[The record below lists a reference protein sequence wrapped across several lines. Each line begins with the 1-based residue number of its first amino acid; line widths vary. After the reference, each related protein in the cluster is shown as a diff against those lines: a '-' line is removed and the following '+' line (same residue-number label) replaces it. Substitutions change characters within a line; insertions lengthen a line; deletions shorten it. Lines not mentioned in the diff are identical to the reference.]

1 MNKLSSLNEEIE
13 MIKEVIQNFGE
24 NEINPIVSDIDSN
37 SELPIS
43 ILEKVSEFGLYGM
56 LGSSEFGGA
65 ETSFSTFIHGML
77 ELTKYSPALSSL
89 LIFHNILSVQLINK
103 FGTDSQKSNLL
114 TELTT
119 GKKIGTAVLGDD
131 GSFINVDNIR
141 TEATE
146 EGDYYSISGTKS
158 FVLNGA
164 LSDFFIVL
172 CNFGKDSGLV
182 LVEKDNPDLSF
193 SKPISTIGLNGNEL
207 VSISFYSCKVPKTN
221 LIGKFEDTPDIIK
234 IIQETI
240 WLGISAI
247 SIGIMQSAL
256 DQAIKYSNEREQFSK
271 RISKFEAIQH
281 KIANIALDIE
291 AASAMLGN
299 ISNNKD
305 NSLDVHIQAAMIKI
319 TSSEMAQRNTKFS
332 LLIHGGYGYIKDYP
346 VERFVR
352 DAEAVKSLIDSND
365 DLRVLIAKHFTS

>member
-1 MNKLSSLNEEIE
+1 MNKLSSSNEEIE

-24 NEINPIVSDIDSN
+24 NEINPIVSNIDDD

-43 ILEKVSEFGLYGM
+43 ILEKVSELGLYGM

-65 ETSFSTFIHGML
+65 ETSFSTFIHGMQ

-89 LIFHNILSVQLINK
+89 LIFHNVLSVQLINK

-146 EGDYYSISGTKS
+146 DGDYYSISGTKS

-164 LSDFFIVL
+164 LSDFFIIL
-172 CNFGKDSGLV
+172 CNFGKDSGFV
-182 LVEKDNPDLSF
+182 FVEKDNPDISF
-193 SKPISTIGLNGNEL
+193 SKPISVIGLNGNEL
-207 VSISFYSCKVPKTN
+207 ISISFYSCKVPKTN

-234 IIQETI
+234 VAQETI

-256 DQAIKYSNEREQFSK
+256 DQAIKYSNERKQFSK
-271 RISKFEAIQH
+271 PISKFEAIQH
-281 KIANIALDIE
+281 KIAGMALDIE
-291 AASAMLGN
+291 AASAMLSN
-299 ISNNKD
+299 ISKNKD
-305 NSLDVHIQAAMIKI
+305 NNLDVHIQAAMTKI

-332 LLIHGGYGYIKDYP
+332 LLIHGGYGYIKDFP

-352 DAEAVKSLIDSND
+352 DAEAVKSLVDSND
-365 DLRVLIAKHFTS
+365 DLRVLIAKHLTS

>member
-1 MNKLSSLNEEIE
+1 MNKLSSSNEEIE

-24 NEINPIVSDIDSN
+24 NEINPIVSNIDDD

-43 ILEKVSEFGLYGM
+43 ILEKVSELGLYGM

-65 ETSFSTFIHGML
+65 ETSFSTFIHGMQ

-89 LIFHNILSVQLINK
+89 LIFHNVLSVQLINK

-114 TELTT
+114 AELTT

-164 LSDFFIVL
+164 LSDFFIIL
-172 CNFGKDSGLV
+172 CNFGKDSGFV
-182 LVEKDNPDLSF
+182 FVEKDNPDISF
-193 SKPISTIGLNGNEL
+193 SKPISAIGLNGNEL
-207 VSISFYSCKVPKTN
+207 ISISFYSCKVPKTN

-234 IIQETI
+234 VAQETI

-256 DQAIKYSNEREQFSK
+256 DQAIKYSNERKQFSK
-271 RISKFEAIQH
+271 PISKFEAIQH
-281 KIANIALDIE
+281 KIAGMALDIE
-291 AASAMLGN
+291 AASAMLSN
-299 ISNNKD
+299 ISKNKD
-305 NSLDVHIQAAMIKI
+305 NNLDVHIQAAMTKI

-332 LLIHGGYGYIKDYP
+332 LLIHGGYGYIKDFP

-352 DAEAVKSLIDSND
+352 DAEAVKSLVDSND
-365 DLRVLIAKHFTS
+365 DLRVLIAKHLTS

>member
-182 LVEKDNPDLSF
+182 LVEKDNPDISF

-221 LIGKFEDTPDIIK
+221 LIGKFEDTPGIIK
-234 IIQETI
+234 II
-240 WLGISAI
+240 
-247 SIGIMQSAL
+247 
-256 DQAIKYSNEREQFSK
+256 QAIKYSNEREQFSK

-319 TSSEMAQRNTKFS
+319 ASSEMAQRNTKFS

>member
-103 FGTDSQKSNLL
+103 FGTDSQKRNLL

-319 TSSEMAQRNTKFS
+319 ASSEMAQRNTKFS

>member
-1 MNKLSSLNEEIE
+1 

-24 NEINPIVSDIDSN
+24 NEINPIVSDIDDN

-103 FGTDSQKSNLL
+103 FGTDSQKRNLL

-131 GSFINVDNIR
+131 GSFINVDNIS

-305 NSLDVHIQAAMIKI
+305 NSLDIHIQAAMIKI

-346 VERFVR
+346 AERFVR

>member
-1 MNKLSSLNEEIE
+1 MNKLSSSNEEIE

-24 NEINPIVSDIDSN
+24 NEINPIVSNIDDD

-43 ILEKVSEFGLYGM
+43 ILEKVSELGLYGM

-65 ETSFSTFIHGML
+65 ETSFSTFIHGMQ
-77 ELTKYSPALSSL
+77 ELAKYSPALSSL
-89 LIFHNILSVQLINK
+89 LIFHNVLSVQLINK

-164 LSDFFIVL
+164 LSDFFIIL
-172 CNFGKDSGLV
+172 CNFGKDSGFV
-182 LVEKDNPDLSF
+182 FVEKDNPDISF
-193 SKPISTIGLNGNEL
+193 SKPISAIGLNGNEL
-207 VSISFYSCKVPKTN
+207 ISISFYSCKVPKTN

-234 IIQETI
+234 VAQETI

-256 DQAIKYSNEREQFSK
+256 DQAIKYSNERKQFSK
-271 RISKFEAIQH
+271 PISKFEAIQH
-281 KIANIALDIE
+281 KIAGMALDIE
-291 AASAMLGN
+291 AASAMLSN
-299 ISNNKD
+299 ISKNKD
-305 NSLDVHIQAAMIKI
+305 NNLDVHIQAAMTKI

-332 LLIHGGYGYIKDYP
+332 LLIHGGYGYIKDFP

-352 DAEAVKSLIDSND
+352 DAEAVKSLVDSND
-365 DLRVLIAKHFTS
+365 DLRVLIAKHLTS

>member
-37 SELPIS
+37 SELP

-182 LVEKDNPDLSF
+182 LVEKDNPDISF

-281 KIANIALDIE
+281 KIASIALDIE

-319 TSSEMAQRNTKFS
+319 ASSEMAQRNTKFS

>member
-182 LVEKDNPDLSF
+182 LVEKDNPDISF

-281 KIANIALDIE
+281 KIASIALDIE

-319 TSSEMAQRNTKFS
+319 ASSEMAQRNTKFS

>member
-1 MNKLSSLNEEIE
+1 MNKLSSSNEEIE

-24 NEINPIVSDIDSN
+24 NEINPIVSNIDDD

-43 ILEKVSEFGLYGM
+43 ILEKVSELGLYGM

-65 ETSFSTFIHGML
+65 ETSFSTFIHGMQ

-89 LIFHNILSVQLINK
+89 LIFHNVLSVQLINK

-164 LSDFFIVL
+164 LSDFFIIL
-172 CNFGKDSGLV
+172 CNFGKDSGFV
-182 LVEKDNPDLSF
+182 FVEKDNPDISF
-193 SKPISTIGLNGNEL
+193 SKPISAIGLNGNEL
-207 VSISFYSCKVPKTN
+207 ISISFYSCKVPKTN

-234 IIQETI
+234 VAQETI

-256 DQAIKYSNEREQFSK
+256 DQAIKYSNERKQFSK
-271 RISKFEAIQH
+271 PISKFEAIQH
-281 KIANIALDIE
+281 KIAGMALDIE
-291 AASAMLGN
+291 AASAMLSN
-299 ISNNKD
+299 ISKNKD
-305 NSLDVHIQAAMIKI
+305 NNLDVHIQAAMTKI

-332 LLIHGGYGYIKDYP
+332 LLIHGGYGYIKDFP

-352 DAEAVKSLIDSND
+352 DAEAVKSLVDSND
-365 DLRVLIAKHFTS
+365 DLRALIAKHLTS

>member
-182 LVEKDNPDLSF
+182 LVEKDNPDISF

-281 KIANIALDIE
+281 KIASIALDIE

>member
-1 MNKLSSLNEEIE
+1 MNKLSSSNEEIE

-24 NEINPIVSDIDSN
+24 NEINPIVSNIDDD

-43 ILEKVSEFGLYGM
+43 ILEKVSELGLYGM

-65 ETSFSTFIHGML
+65 ETSFSTFIHGMQ

-89 LIFHNILSVQLINK
+89 LIFHNVLSVQLINK

-164 LSDFFIVL
+164 LSDFFIIL
-172 CNFGKDSGLV
+172 CNFGKDSGFV
-182 LVEKDNPDLSF
+182 FVEKDNPDISF
-193 SKPISTIGLNGNEL
+193 SKPISAIGLNGNEL
-207 VSISFYSCKVPKTN
+207 ISISFYSCKVPKTN

-234 IIQETI
+234 VAQETI

-256 DQAIKYSNEREQFSK
+256 DQAIKYSNERKQFSK
-271 RISKFEAIQH
+271 PISKFEAIQH
-281 KIANIALDIE
+281 KIAGMALDIE
-291 AASAMLGN
+291 AASAMLSY
-299 ISNNKD
+299 ISKNKD
-305 NSLDVHIQAAMIKI
+305 NNLDVHIQAAMTKI

-332 LLIHGGYGYIKDYP
+332 LLIHGGYGYIKDFP

-352 DAEAVKSLIDSND
+352 DAEAVKSLVDSND
-365 DLRVLIAKHFTS
+365 DLRVLIAKHLTS

>member
-1 MNKLSSLNEEIE
+1 MNKLSSSNEEIE

-24 NEINPIVSDIDSN
+24 NEINPIVSNIDDD

-43 ILEKVSEFGLYGM
+43 ILEKVSELGLYGM

-65 ETSFSTFIHGML
+65 ETSFSTFIHGMQ

-89 LIFHNILSVQLINK
+89 LIFHNVLSVQLINK

-164 LSDFFIVL
+164 LSDFFIIL
-172 CNFGKDSGLV
+172 CNFGKDSGFV
-182 LVEKDNPDLSF
+182 FVEKDNPDISF
-193 SKPISTIGLNGNEL
+193 SKPISVIGLNGNEL
-207 VSISFYSCKVPKTN
+207 ISISFYSCKVPKTN

-234 IIQETI
+234 VAQETI

-256 DQAIKYSNEREQFSK
+256 DQAIKYSNERKQFSK
-271 RISKFEAIQH
+271 PISKFEAIQH
-281 KIANIALDIE
+281 KIAGMALDIE
-291 AASAMLGN
+291 AASAMLSN
-299 ISNNKD
+299 ISKNKD
-305 NSLDVHIQAAMIKI
+305 NNLDVHIQAAMTKI

-332 LLIHGGYGYIKDYP
+332 LLIHGGYGYIKDFP

-352 DAEAVKSLIDSND
+352 DAEAVKSLVDSND
-365 DLRVLIAKHFTS
+365 DLRVLIAKHLTS

>member
-1 MNKLSSLNEEIE
+1 MNKLSSSNEEIE

-24 NEINPIVSDIDSN
+24 NEINPIVSNIDDD

-43 ILEKVSEFGLYGM
+43 ILEKVSELGLYGM

-65 ETSFSTFIHGML
+65 ETSFSTFIHGMQ

-89 LIFHNILSVQLINK
+89 LIFHNVLSVQLINK

-164 LSDFFIVL
+164 LSDFFIIL
-172 CNFGKDSGLV
+172 CNFGKDSGFV
-182 LVEKDNPDLSF
+182 FVEKDNPDISF
-193 SKPISTIGLNGNEL
+193 SKPISAIGLNGNEL
-207 VSISFYSCKVPKTN
+207 ISISFYSCKVPKTN

-234 IIQETI
+234 VAQETI

-256 DQAIKYSNEREQFSK
+256 DQAIKYSNERKQFSK
-271 RISKFEAIQH
+271 PISKFEAIQH
-281 KIANIALDIE
+281 KIAGMALDIE
-291 AASAMLGN
+291 AASAMLSN
-299 ISNNKD
+299 ISKNKD
-305 NSLDVHIQAAMIKI
+305 NNLDVHIQAAMTKI

-332 LLIHGGYGYIKDYP
+332 LLIHGGYGYIKDFP

-352 DAEAVKSLIDSND
+352 DAEAVKSLVDSND
-365 DLRVLIAKHFTS
+365 DLRVLIAKHLTS

>member
-24 NEINPIVSDIDSN
+24 NEINPIVSDIDDN

-182 LVEKDNPDLSF
+182 LVEKDNPDISF

-281 KIANIALDIE
+281 KIASIALDIE

-319 TSSEMAQRNTKFS
+319 ASSEMAQRNTKFS